1 MFACTSCYIFAST
14 RTHGV
19 SWRERR
25 MAVIREQLQ
34 SPKLTDRLVARTYR
48 FRSIE
53 VWFWTMVLI
62 ALTATSVLVI
72 AIVHPEL
79 LSF

>member
-1 MFACTSCYIFAST
+1 
-14 RTHGV
+14 
-19 SWRERR
+19 